1 MKLLL
6 DQGTPRSAAALLR
19 QAGLDA
25 LHTGECGLSEASDAD
40 IMQQAANHGRTMVT
54 LDADFHPLLALN
66 AARKPSVIRLRIEG
80 LRAEHF
86 SELLQ
91 RVLRQCAEELADGA
105 LISVTEA
112 QIRIRRL
119 PIG

>member
-25 LHTGECGLSEASDAD
+25 VHTGECGLAGASDLQIIQRAAD
-40 IMQQAANHGRTMVT
+40 EERVVVT
-54 LDADFHPLLALN
+54 LDADFHAHLALTG
-66 AARKPSVIRLRIEG
+66 ARKPSVVRLRIEG
-80 LRAEHF
+80 LRAEEF
-86 SELLQ
+86 CRLLQ
-91 RVLRQCAEELADGA
+91 RVLRHCAGDLADGA
-105 LISVTEA
+105 LVSVTEL

-119 PIG
+119 PFG